1 MTDAK
6 FFVSFHTCKFLLG
19 FTKPLSTALQ
29 GFDMDIVNGYVSV
42 TTLTNELTEMQ
53 SNVENKFA
61 RIFRD
66 ANAIAAEMKK
76 EIKVSWVVGR
86 QLLRSKC

>member
-1 MTDAK
+1 
-6 FFVSFHTCKFLLG
+6 
-19 FTKPLSTALQ
+19 
-29 GFDMDIVNGYVSV
+29 MDIVNGYVSV

-53 SNVENKFA
+53 SNEENKFG

-66 ANAIAAEMKK
+66 ANAMAAEMKK
-76 EIKVSWVVGR
+76 EIKVPRVVGR